1 MQCSFLSRLD
11 QTSRIH
17 GTITASNQSS
27 VWHELGR
34 PQIHGYDLLDAVFI
48 DPLRF
53 ASVADEK
60 VVRIFEAPRRFIEV
74 LEVLGVAQF
83 SEHDVS
89 LPSYATIFSP
99 IFSPA
104 QSASK
109 CQCSS
114 SWIIEQSY
122 WGRFYLLLSSR
133 ACL

>member
-17 GTITASNQSS
+17 GNITASNQSS
-27 VWHELGR
+27 FWHELGR

-83 SEHDVS
+83 PEHDVS

-114 SWIIEQSY
+114 SWIIEQSC

>member
-1 MQCSFLSRLD
+1 MRYSFLPRLD

-17 GTITASNQSS
+17 GPVTASNQSS
-27 VWHELGR
+27 FWHELGR

-48 DPLRF
+48 DPLKF

-74 LEVLGVAQF
+74 LEVLGVARF

-89 LPSYATIFSP
+89 LPSYATISSP

-114 SWIIEQSY
+114 SRIVKQSY
-122 WGRFYLLLSSR
+122 WGRFYFLLSSR
-133 ACL
+133 TCL